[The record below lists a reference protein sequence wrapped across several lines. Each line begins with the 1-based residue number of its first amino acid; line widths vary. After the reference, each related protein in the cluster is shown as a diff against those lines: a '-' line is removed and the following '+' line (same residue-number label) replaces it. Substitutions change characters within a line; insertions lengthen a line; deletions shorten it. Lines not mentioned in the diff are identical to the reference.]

1 MAKTKKNFLK
11 KTFLTAPAMARQND
25 EKKQFI
31 VSTFINTSYNICEKE
46 QKKKKHNTKR
56 NV

>member
-1 MAKTKKNFLK
+1 
-11 KTFLTAPAMARQND
+11 MARQND

-46 QKKKKHNTKR
+46 QKKNTTPR
-56 NV
+56 EMYEM